1 TPLMHPFRD
10 GARNGHARAHRF
22 RARPPLHRRLAGD
35 GAALYERAARW
46 GSKASC
52 RGAPMRRTVASRG
65 CLLTNVFSEPVD
77 CGLYAAH
84 AVRYPQGVE
93 ANLDNAEYT
102 QDHRRIDVSHVRDP
116 KSLAGQ
122 FTDANAKHDT
132 ALVVAIVHQLAR
144 ISIAIHDNGR
154 DCVGTLVC
162 FRNVEPER
170 MALRPPT
177 NGTAHRL
184 CQQAMP

>member
-1 TPLMHPFRD
+1 MHVGAVKGPTISRRIRNVVDPF
-10 GARNGHARAHRF
+10 
-22 RARPPLHRRLAGD
+22 LHRHMQARLAQPIGMNESILA
-35 GAALYERAARW
+35 GCAE
-46 GSKASC
+46 
-52 RGAPMRRTVASRG
+52 ASRG
-65 CLLTNVFSEPVD
+65 CLLANVFSEPVD
-77 CGLYAAH
+77 RGLYAAH

-122 FTDANAKHDT
+122 FTYANAKHNT
-132 ALVVAIVHQLAR
+132 AFVVAIVHQLAR
-144 ISIAIHDNGR
+144 ISVAIHDNGR

-184 CQQAMP
+184 CKQAMP